1 MRGTA
6 QPAPHRFAVL
16 EHSLRAVAGCDRLLP
31 RLAALAPYG
40 EELAAHVG
48 ESLGGGLTRAT
59 TLKLAALLHD
69 VSKPET
75 RRRIGG
81 RVRFFEHDV
90 RGAVRARAIGE
101 RLRLPERAVAVLE
114 RLVRHHL
121 RPMHLA
127 AAPRITPRAIYR
139 FYRDLREDT
148 RDLLLLVLV
157 DAAAVTGASPVATW
171 RRATLV
177 RELMRGWAEQQA
189 AAAAP
194 PLVRGQDVMAR
205 FGLEPG
211 PRVGWLLAQA
221 REAQDL
227 GRVRSREEALTYLDS
242 LVPGP

>member
-1 MRGTA
+1 
-6 QPAPHRFAVL
+6 
-16 EHSLRAVAGCDRLLP
+16 
-31 RLAALAPYG
+31 
-40 EELAAHVG
+40 
-48 ESLGGGLTRAT
+48 
-59 TLKLAALLHD
+59 
-69 VSKPET
+69 
-75 RRRIGG
+75 
-81 RVRFFEHDV
+81 
-90 RGAVRARAIGE
+90 
-101 RLRLPERAVAVLE
+101 VLE

-127 AAPRITPRAIYR
+127 AAPRITPRARYR

-171 RRATLV
+171 RRSPLIRA
-177 RELMRGWAEQQA
+177 LMRGWAEQQA